1 MNYPLLPSFCAYLD
15 ILGFKKAIEEAYAN
29 KFEQKL
35 LVEIVEALDQSAA
48 ELKDVGERFPT
59 MAVKF
64 FTDNVIV
71 GCHQRLHLG
80 TELGFLCVLLAKFQ
94 LEMACKGFF
103 IRGGVS
109 IGTLEINDNIVFG
122 NALLEAHRLESNQA
136 LNPRIVF
143 DEALKKAVV
152 DELEAKPAN
161 VNKEFADASRNTLN
175 ALIKCD
181 VDNHFFVNYLW
192 ACFEPGFKMGL
203 PPQTWRTLFLNEN
216 KIIAHRAQVE
226 RKLTEKQAEPGVW
239 AKYFWVANYHNWFC
253 DSVKKPNHKI
263 EESLLRS
270 KPTELLK
277 SEAET
282 FRAVSSAVE
291 KN

>member
-29 KFEQKL
+29 KVEQKL

-71 GCHQRLHLG
+71 GCRQRLHLG

-103 IRGGVS
+103 IRGGIS
-109 IGTLEINDNIVFG
+109 IGTLAINDNIVFG
-122 NALLEAHRLESNQA
+122 NALLEAHRLESTQA
-136 LNPRIVF
+136 RNPRVVF
-143 DEALKKAVV
+143 DVALKSAVTGAI
-152 DELEAKPAN
+152 ETKPVNAN
-161 VNKEFADASRNTLN
+161 KDFVDASNNTLN

-192 ACFEPGFKMGL
+192 ACFEPGFKLGL
-203 PPQTWRTLFLNEN
+203 PPQDWRTLFLNEN
-216 KIIAHRAQVE
+216 IIAAHRSQVE
-226 RKLTEKQAEPGVW
+226 CKLKEKQSEPDIW

-253 DSVKKPNHKI
+253 DSVEKSNHKI
-263 EESLLRS
+263 EESLLRP
-270 KPTELLK
+270 KLTGLLK

-282 FRAVSSAVE
+282 FRAASS
-291 KN
+291 